1 MNISEL
7 RAAMARKNIS
17 VPQLASLIGISKK
30 TLYSRLSGETDFNL
44 SEIRKIAL
52 VLKLS
57 EAEILNIFFA
67 LKVA

>member
-17 VPQLASLIGISKK
+17 VPQLACLIGISKK
-30 TLYSRLSGETDFNL
+30 TLYSRLSGKTDFNL
-44 SEIRKIAL
+44 SEIRKIAIIL
-52 VLKLS
+52 ELS